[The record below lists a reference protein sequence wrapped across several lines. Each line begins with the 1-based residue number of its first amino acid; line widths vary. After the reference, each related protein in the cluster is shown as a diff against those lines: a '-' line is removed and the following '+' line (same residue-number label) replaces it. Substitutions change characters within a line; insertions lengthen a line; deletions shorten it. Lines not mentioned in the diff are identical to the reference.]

1 MTALPPTIPHLA
13 EASAARFGD
22 APAILDGGES
32 WSYARLW
39 REVRIA
45 ASALIARGIGAGD
58 RVAIWAPNR
67 REWIVAAI
75 AVQAAGGAIVPLN
88 TRLKGREAADILE
101 RTAARLLFTVGEFL
115 GTDYPALLAEH
126 DLPDLRAIVCF
137 DRDWDAF
144 CAGGAADDPRVDT
157 ALAVLSADTVS
168 DIMFT
173 SGTTGRPKGVVTTHG
188 RIIPMFAHWIAMVGL
203 DAGDRYLIINPFFHS
218 FGYKAGWVAA
228 LLAGAVIVPMAVF
241 DVERTIRHIEEDRI
255 AFLPGAPTI
264 YQSLLDALDN
274 RSFDSSSLKSAM
286 TGAATVPPALI
297 RRMYDELGFDR
308 VLTAYGMTEC
318 TTITACRAGDAPE
331 LVAQSCG
338 VAIPGLDVKIA
349 GDDGETLA
357 QGETGEVCV
366 RGYAVMAGYLDDPVA
381 TAEAIDDDGWLH
393 TGDVG
398 HLDANDYLRI
408 TDRKKDM
415 YISGGFNCY
424 PAEVEKLMADHPA
437 IAAVAVIGVP
447 DDRMGEVGR
456 AFVVLR
462 PGQQASEADLLAWSR
477 EAMANYKAPR
487 SIVIVDALPVNA
499 SGKVL
504 KTELRDRATVS

>member
-1 MTALPPTIPHLA
+1 M
-13 EASAARFGD
+13 
-22 APAILDGGES
+22 
-32 WSYARLW
+32 
-39 REVRIA
+39 
-45 ASALIARGIGAGD
+45 
-58 RVAIWAPNR
+58 
-67 REWIVAAI
+67 
-75 AVQAAGGAIVPLN
+75 
-88 TRLKGREAADILE
+88 
-101 RTAARLLFTVGEFL
+101 
-115 GTDYPALLAEH
+115 
-126 DLPDLRAIVCF
+126 
-137 DRDWDAF
+137 
-144 CAGGAADDPRVDT
+144 
-157 ALAVLSADTVS
+157 
-168 DIMFT
+168 
-173 SGTTGRPKGVVTTHG
+173 
-188 RIIPMFAHWIAMVGL
+188 
-203 DAGDRYLIINPFFHS
+203 
-218 FGYKAGWVAA
+218 
-228 LLAGAVIVPMAVF
+228 
-241 DVERTIRHIEEDRI
+241 
-255 AFLPGAPTI
+255 
-264 YQSLLDALDN
+264 
-274 RSFDSSSLKSAM
+274 
-286 TGAATVPPALI
+286 
-297 RRMYDELGFDR
+297 
-308 VLTAYGMTEC
+308 
-318 TTITACRAGDAPE
+318 
-331 LVAQSCG
+331 
-338 VAIPGLDVKIA
+338 
-349 GDDGETLA
+349 
-357 QGETGEVCV
+357 